1 VEEISEEIPRISSND
16 VKREMRKMISR
27 KARIHR
33 MAIRLKQNY
42 QALQDYKRLGNQMLV
57 ATTEDEIKAFENYL
71 IEKLDASIV
80 VEEIRKQ
87 FANEDWEE

>member
-1 VEEISEEIPRISSND
+1 
-16 VKREMRKMISR
+16 MRKLISR

-42 QALQDYKRLGNQMLV
+42 QALQDYKRLGNQMLIV
-57 ATTEDEIKAFENYL
+57 ITQDEIKAFENYL
-71 IEKLDASIV
+71 IQELNASVV

-87 FANEDWEE
+87 YLGESGEFE